1 MNEGVGEERSE
12 IASPALHRV
21 LRKRE
26 HTGILRSRVFAAC
39 RRAMQTVSALLAV
52 GPLEKDIEQEVTA
65 KNAKR
70 QKYGDGH

>member
-1 MNEGVGEERSE
+1 MNEGFGEERSE
-12 IASPALHRV
+12 IASPVLHGV
-21 LRKRE
+21 LTKRE
-26 HTGILRSRVFAAC
+26 YAGILRSRVFAAC
-39 RRAMQTVSALLAV
+39 CRAVKTVSALLAV